1 MRSVLGWVVL
11 APLIKRIEFIK
22 SPKLL
27 TLVTASESPTNL
39 EGLIVWKKR
48 AVSRSNSLSS
58 LYFFYPSTR
67 ANFGNVVIFAQ
78 YGNSDYSGHTC
89 GVIFGYALR
98 FR

>member
-48 AVSRSNSLSS
+48 AGLTPYR
-58 LYFFYPSTR
+58 R
-67 ANFGNVVIFAQ
+67 CIFLPF
-78 YGNSDYSGHTC
+78 HPRK
-89 GVIFGYALR
+89 LR
-98 FR
+98 

>member
-39 EGLIVWKKR
+39 EGF
-48 AVSRSNSLSS
+48 NSVEEKGRK
-58 LYFFYPSTR
+58 P
-67 ANFGNVVIFAQ
+67 V
-78 YGNSDYSGHTC
+78 
-89 GVIFGYALR
+89 
-98 FR
+98 